1 MAIYDIRLSVEKP
14 KADCQIENRQSQIEN
29 HKSGVL
35 SLEFEMKPY
44 RVIIA
49 TLLFF
54 VLLPSVADACSIP
67 VFRYAME
74 RWAPDYYEGICI
86 HKGTMTQDDAAG
98 SLLQGGAAELLNLQ
112 LSKIDLAST
121 AEEELKGLLGEKVP
135 EKLPALALWYP
146 GLKGRAAPFWTGEFT
161 PATIS
166 QLIESPKRKE
176 LAKRLTEGQSAVW
189 ILLESG
195 NAAKDSAALQLL
207 NQELETAT
215 KQLKEMLPAIA
226 EETET
231 PGLSFE
237 FSVLPVSRSDPN
249 EQFLLAMLL
258 HSEPDLANYAG
269 EPILFPVFGRG
280 RALYALVGEGINADN
295 IREAVGFVTGPCGC
309 EVKMLNPGVDLLM
322 AVNWDAAVME
332 FYQEFYETQQTPME
346 LTSVFPEGGS
356 LKGEAFGDGQ
366 SRNHH
371 PQAAL
376 EDATRTQTRAF
387 TGLGVVGMAALSLG
401 GIVLVVV
408 VGTLAV
414 GRRGKHR
421 QASHEGEQP

>member
-1 MAIYDIRLSVEKP
+1 
-14 KADCQIENRQSQIEN
+14 
-29 HKSGVL
+29 
-35 SLEFEMKPY
+35 MKPY
-44 RVIIA
+44 RVIVAI
-49 TLLFF
+49 LVFF

-98 SLLQGGAAELLNLQ
+98 SLLEGDIGQLLNLH
-112 LSKIDLAST
+112 LSKVDIGSA
-121 AEEELKGLLGEKVP
+121 AQEELKALLGGRVEGVP
-135 EKLPALALWYP
+135 PSNRGQDARDTTEKLPALALWYP

-226 EETET
+226 EEAET

-376 EDATRTQTRAF
+376 EDATRAQTRAVPR
-387 TGLGVVGMAALSLG
+387 LGIMGMAALSLG

-408 VGTLAV
+408 LGTLAV

>member
-1 MAIYDIRLSVEKP
+1 
-14 KADCQIENRQSQIEN
+14 
-29 HKSGVL
+29 
-35 SLEFEMKPY
+35 MKPY

-54 VLLPSVADACSIP
+54 VLLPGVADACSIP

-86 HKGTMTQDDAAG
+86 HKGAMAQDGTAG
-98 SLLQGGAAELLNLQ
+98 APLQGETAELLNLQ

-189 ILLESG
+189 ILVESG
-195 NAAKDSAALQLL
+195 SAAKDKAALQLL

-215 KQLKEMLPAIA
+215 KQLKEMLPAIT
-226 EETET
+226 EEAET

-346 LTSVFPEGGS
+346 LTSVFPTEPGQASVMAQQAEKENSPGPAAVEGG
-356 LKGEAFGDGQ
+356 GRE
-366 SRNHH
+366 
-371 PQAAL
+371 
-376 EDATRTQTRAF
+376 TRAF
-387 TGLGVVGMAALSLG
+387 TGLGIMGMAALSLG

-414 GRRGKHR
+414 GRRRK
-421 QASHEGEQP
+421 EQP

>member
-1 MAIYDIRLSVEKP
+1 
-14 KADCQIENRQSQIEN
+14 
-29 HKSGVL
+29 
-35 SLEFEMKPY
+35 MKLH
-44 RVIIA
+44 RIIVA
-49 TLLFF
+49 MLVFF
-54 VLLPSVADACSIP
+54 VLLQGAVYACSVP

-86 HKGTMTQDDAAG
+86 HKGTMTQDAA
-98 SLLQGGAAELLNLQ
+98 SNLLKGEAAELLNLS
-112 LSKIDLAST
+112 LSKVDLAL
-121 AEEELKGLLGEKVP
+121 AAQEEVKGLLGEQVP

-146 GLKGRAAPFWTGEFT
+146 GLKGRTAPFWVGEFT

-166 QLIESPKRKE
+166 QLTESPKRKE

-189 ILLESG
+189 LLVESG
-195 NAAKDSAALQLL
+195 NAARDQAALQLL
-207 NQELETAT
+207 NQELETAA

-226 EETET
+226 EEAET

-280 RALYALVGEGINADN
+280 RALYALVAEGINADN
-295 IREAVGFVTGPCGC
+295 IREAVGFLTGPCGC

-322 AVNWDAAVME
+322 AVNWDAAVTQ

-346 LTSVFPEGGS
+346 LTSVFPEVPAGS
-356 LKGEAFGDGQ
+356 TIAQPASSISPQKTSDDG
-366 SRNHH
+366 RKIR
-371 PQAAL
+371 
-376 EDATRTQTRAF
+376 ATPR
-387 TGLGVVGMAALSLG
+387 LGVMGMAVLSLG
-401 GIVLVVV
+401 AVVLIVAL
-408 VGTLAV
+408 GTLAV
-414 GRRGKHR
+414 SRRRKG
-421 QASHEGEQP
+421 QP